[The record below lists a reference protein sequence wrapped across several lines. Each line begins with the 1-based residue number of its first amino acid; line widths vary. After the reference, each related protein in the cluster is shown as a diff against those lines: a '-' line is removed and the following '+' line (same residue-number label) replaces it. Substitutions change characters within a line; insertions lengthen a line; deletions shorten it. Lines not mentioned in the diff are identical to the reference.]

1 MIDIKRIN
9 EVRQG
14 EYDETWAIVRSM
26 RNPSPWMRQ
35 VQELSPSS
43 ELFHAYLALR
53 DAGRWNANA
62 FRDIYVPRF
71 LYQVKHDPAALRALN
86 ALYAADR
93 RDGKRVALVC
103 FCPDETT
110 CHRSIVAGLLQGVGA
125 NVRTS
130 SGRDYGAYYDWY
142 VKTP

>member
-43 ELFHAYLALR
+43 ELFRAYLALR

-86 ALYAADR
+86 ALYAADQ